1 MPEPPLL
8 TLGLT
13 GPGDVELH
21 RALRALAPERRHV
34 FEPLHPRL
42 AEYHHT
48 LEKHPGAWPEGTD
61 EPDRR
66 ELQTGLLNRGNP
78 ADLGYVPRFGRGGYY
93 RSRLAEDPDLG
104 AYLRRLVDRDGD
116 PAHLHLNRALGRT
129 GLLVDLFPEGR
140 AILLVR
146 HPLSTWATWRED
158 PSVEDRL
165 ERRLYELRTQLPEDE
180 HRAWGF
186 EPARNHSARA
196 SFLLTWGF
204 SWRLALGE
212 ARGFAELRVV
222 RHRTLIEEPES
233 TLDDLAAWLGADADR
248 VTRALAALDG
258 ASAPGPPRGVDS
270 ALPEDLPE
278 TSPLGD
284 VLASFGY
291 RPDARGE
298 SKRGQ

>member
-1 MPEPPLL
+1 MPEPVLL

-13 GPGDVELH
+13 GPGDVEFH
-21 RALRALAPERRHV
+21 RALRALAPEHHHV

-42 AEYHHT
+42 VEFHHT
-48 LEKHPGAWPEGTD
+48 LEQHPDAWPEGTA
-61 EPDRR
+61 EPDRH
-66 ELQTGLLNRGNP
+66 ELQTELLNRGNP
-78 ADLGYVPRFGRGGYY
+78 ADLGYAPRFGRGGYY
-93 RSRLAEDPDLG
+93 RARLAEDPDLG
-104 AYLRRLVDRDGD
+104 AYLRRLADRGGG

-146 HPLSTWATWRED
+146 HPLTTWETWRED
-158 PSVEDRL
+158 PSKEDRL

-186 EPARNHSARA
+186 ERARNHSARA
-196 SFLLTWGF
+196 SFLVTWGF

-212 ARGFAELRVV
+212 ARGFAGLRIV

-233 TLDDLAAWLGADADR
+233 TLNDLAAWLGADPER
-248 VTRALAALDG
+248 VTRALAALEG
-258 ASAPGPPRGVDS
+258 ASAPGPPADVDS
-270 ALPEDLPE
+270 ALPEALLE

-284 VLASFGY
+284 VLTSFGY
-291 RPDARGE
+291 RPDA
-298 SKRGQ
+298 